1 VKYDGASVDMQIEKW
16 ENQKKGRGRRR
27 RSREEEV
34 EVEEREYNHPCVEL
48 IVRKENILLVK

>member
-1 VKYDGASVDMQIEKW
+1 MDMQIEKW